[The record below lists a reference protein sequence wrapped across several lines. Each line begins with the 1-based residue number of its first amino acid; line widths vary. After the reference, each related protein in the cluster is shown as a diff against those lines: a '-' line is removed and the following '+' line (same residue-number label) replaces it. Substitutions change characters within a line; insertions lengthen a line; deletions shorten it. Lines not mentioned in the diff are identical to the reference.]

1 MTPVQR
7 AQTSKVA
14 AVDNPALHN
23 FGLERFLPDDR
34 PGVRKATYR
43 ENQTIF
49 WQGDP
54 ANALFYI
61 SCGNVK
67 LVMVSPRGKEAVLAF
82 LREGDVFG
90 EECLGGHRLHMAG
103 AVAMIASSLI
113 RIESPLVKHLSR
125 EFPGFLEVLTA
136 RLVRRSLQTAQ
147 DLADQ
152 LLYPSDQRLART
164 LFLLARF
171 QSPGGPGPATPEISQ
186 ATLAGK
192 VGTTRSRV
200 NYFMN
205 KFKRLGLIEYKDG
218 LRVNPSLLVA
228 LRGDGNGTS
237 APSPPSRSAT
247 SRRTDVNCRVPRFGH
262 T

>member
-1 MTPVQR
+1 MDDS
-7 AQTSKVA
+7 AS
-14 AVDNPALHN
+14 HN
-23 FGLERFLPDDR
+23 LGLERFLTDGR
-34 PGVRKATYR
+34 PGVRKGTYR
-43 ENQTIF
+43 ENKTIF

-61 SCGNVK
+61 SRGNVK
-67 LVMVSPRGKEAVLAF
+67 LVVVSPQGKEAVLAF

-90 EECLGGHRLHMAG
+90 EECLGGRRLRMAG
-103 AVAMIASSLI
+103 AVAMIASSVI
-113 RIESPLVKHLSR
+113 RIESSLVKRLSR

-136 RLVRRSLQTAQ
+136 HLVCRSLQTAQ

-171 QSPGGPGPATPEISQ
+171 PSTDGFSPAAPEITQ

-192 VGTTRSRV
+192 VGTTRSRI

-218 LRVNPSLLVA
+218 LRVNSSMLAA
-228 LRGDGNGTS
+228 LSGDGNGV
-237 APSPPSRSAT
+237 SPPSPHSRAAAF
-247 SRRTDVNCRVPRFGH
+247 RRTDPAGRYSRLGSYES
-262 T
+262 